1 MRLNAEEMNFIVIF
15 NTVSRDKAL
24 QEIVSRIPYIEDKDL
39 EEIAEHV
46 ILKLDRMTDEEYAAI
61 DFDSWREA

>member
-15 NTVSRDKAL
+15 NTESRDKAM

-39 EEIAEHV
+39 EEVAEHV

-61 DFDSWREA
+61 DFDAWREA

>member
-15 NTVSRDKAL
+15 NTVSRDKTL

-61 DFDSWREA
+61 DFDAWREA